1 MWFLKIYIL
10 KAKHGDCFVVDFDN
24 GKCILID
31 GGFPCTYKVYLK
43 PLLQQLNSEGKTIEF
58 LICTHFDE
66 DHISGLITFLE
77 DYGSV
82 GSEKVIKVENIICN
96 VYDSSFSQ
104 PIFNQS
110 GIEEISFQQQKNFEK
125 LCNNIGLALPETE
138 IVSERFFQ
146 GKDYKIKII
155 SPSKYD
161 LDQCKI
167 KSTGKE
173 TIIPKFEEISA
184 TIYEDI
190 SQWKGT
196 PVASP
201 LNYSN
206 KASLSFEIYFHDKI
220 FLFCGDANMKDYK
233 GLLQEKYDLIKLSH
247 HGTYHGNECFIGNKP
262 ITSNRY
268 IISTNSARFYHPEL
282 KLLSGILTQKGS
294 KEIIFNYDLR
304 SLPHRDYY
312 LLKNEKQLQIYN
324 ITYTHSNELT
334 IEE

>member
-82 GSEKVIKVENIICN
+82 GNEKVIKVENIICN

-206 KASLSFEIYFHDKI
+206 KASLSFLATINH
-220 FLFCGDANMKDYK
+220 
-233 GLLQEKYDLIKLSH
+233 S
-247 HGTYHGNECFIGNKP
+247 
-262 ITSNRY
+262 
-268 IISTNSARFYHPEL
+268 IS
-282 KLLSGILTQKGS
+282 
-294 KEIIFNYDLR
+294 
-304 SLPHRDYY
+304 SLPFSIFPSCSY
-312 LLKNEKQLQIYN
+312 LPN
-324 ITYTHSNELT
+324 LT
-334 IEE
+334 VSILS